1 LLLLLCALATIAGAS
16 LRRSSRL
23 RGSWPPEADTFYL
36 PPSSALRV
44 ASLGHTELVAD
55 LIHARANV
63 YFGTQLH
70 AGVPTKWLA
79 QYLDSA
85 IDMDPKFE
93 RLYLSGASMLIYN
106 GQRIRP
112 EMVLAA
118 IHILE
123 RGYKAF
129 PFNWEFPFQIGF
141 NYLFELPQDA
151 GEDDPRVAGWR
162 QQGVEMLRKAALFE
176 GVPYYV
182 PNLVARMLTRNGAD
196 DLAIR
201 HLERAYAVAT
211 NPQGARRKSAA
222 SSWPCRA
229 GSSRPNWK
237 TICAAFNAMI
247 ARALSRGAGGVLAGR
262 RAADDGDGDSSAP
275 AAEPA
280 RPPMRLA
287 LPPEGALV
295 PNDEHDPLPYYY
307 RPLTGWLYRKRL
319 TMALSLLPAGTAR
332 TARARGRSRQWH
344 LDPDAFGRLWLV
356 HRGRSGACQRDRSV
370 GGADVQRAF
379 SRGRSA

>member
-1 LLLLLCALATIAGAS
+1 MTSPAQPLARRRHFGAIVGLLVLLGGLAATARAALHHSSS
-16 LRRSSRL
+16 LR
-23 RGSWPPEADTFYL
+23 GTWPPEADTFYL

-44 ASLGHTELVAD
+44 ASLGHTELWAD

-79 QYLDSA
+79 KYLDSA
-85 IDMDPKFE
+85 IDMDPQFE

-129 PFNWEFPFQIGF
+129 PFNYEFPFQIGF

-162 QQGVEMLRKAALFE
+162 QQGVEMLRKAALYE
-176 GVPYYV
+176 GVPYYI

-201 HLERAYAVAT
+201 HLERAYAVAS
-211 NPQGARRKSAA
+211 NPAARNQIRNKLIALQGRRF
-222 SSWPCRA
+222 SSQLEDNLR
-229 GSSRPNWK
+229 S
-237 TICAAFNAMI
+237 FNAMV
-247 ARALSRGAGGVLAGR
+247 AERFPE
-262 RAADDGDGDSSAP
+262 AP
-275 AAEPA
+275 EAFSLVSGPRITAMGILQP
-280 RPPMRLA
+280 
-287 LPPEGALV
+287 LPPS
-295 PNDEHDPLPYYY
+295 
-307 RPLTGWLYRKRL
+307 RPERR
-319 TMALSLLPAGTAR
+319 
-332 TARARGRSRQWH
+332 
-344 LDPDAFGRLWLV
+344 
-356 HRGRSGACQRDRSV
+356 
-370 GGADVQRAF
+370 
-379 SRGRSA
+379 